1 MKKIAVLGCGTVGS
15 GVVEVFYKNRQSIQ
29 RKAGCPLDIKY
40 IYLRRPRPELPWQ
53 DKLCYDFDTI
63 LHDPEISIVVEVM
76 GGLHPAGEWIAACLK
91 NNKSVVTANKE
102 LIAAQGAQLL
112 ALARQHQV
120 NLLFEASVGGG
131 IPIIRPM
138 HQCLG
143 ANELDD
149 IQGILN
155 GTTNFILTKMSREG
169 MSFSQAL
176 QMAQQLG
183 YAEADPTADVQGLDA
198 CRKICILASLA
209 FGSQLYPQL
218 VHCQGITE
226 VSCEDVEYARNW
238 GGVIK
243 LIARAHR
250 DPDTQ
255 RLSALVA
262 PMFVPHDSQLST
274 VDDVFNGILVDGDAT
289 GQVLFYGKGAGKLPT
304 ASAVISDVIDC
315 TKASGTIDTLFWQ
328 ADSVEACNRQLLDW
342 QQIPAR
348 FYLRLSLSDP
358 QQLAYISLLL
368 DGYKLLSRPAQNRNC
383 PCHLHHDPPLSA
395 RNPCTAAN
403 RGNHPIKH
411 SVCAAINSLFFP
423 CPFPPCHSMC
433 PWCIG

>member
-131 IPIIRPM
+131 IPIIRPL

-226 VSCEDVEYARNW
+226 LTPEDVEYARNW

-255 RLSALVA
+255 QLSALVA

-315 TKASGTIDTLFWQ
+315 AKASGTIDTLFWQ
-328 ADSVEACNRQLLDW
+328 AGSIDECNRQLLDW

-348 FYLRLSLSDP
+348 FYLRLRLSDP

-368 DGYKLLSRPAQNRNC
+368 DEYKLLSRPDQPKTEIALVTSTMTRRCLQEILAQ
-383 PCHLHHDPPLSA
+383 LQAEGIIPL
-395 RNPCTAAN
+395 NT
-403 RGNHPIKH
+403 
-411 SVCAAINSLFFP
+411 LFVLQ
-423 CPFPPCHSMC
+423 
-433 PWCIG
+433 

>member
-131 IPIIRPM
+131 IPIIRPL

-169 MSFSQAL
+169 MCFSQAL

-226 VSCEDVEYARNW
+226 LTPEDVEYARNW

-255 RLSALVA
+255 QLSALVA

-315 TKASGTIDTLFWQ
+315 AKASGTIDTLFWQ
-328 ADSVEACNRQLLDW
+328 AGSVEACNRQLLDW

-348 FYLRLSLSDP
+348 FYLRLRLSDP

-368 DGYKLLSRPAQNRNC
+368 DEYKLLSRPDQPKTEIALVTSTMTRRCLQEILAQ
-383 PCHLHHDPPLSA
+383 LQAEGITPL
-395 RNPCTAAN
+395 NT
-403 RGNHPIKH
+403 
-411 SVCAAINSLFFP
+411 LFVLQ
-423 CPFPPCHSMC
+423 
-433 PWCIG
+433 

>member
-131 IPIIRPM
+131 IPIIRPL

-226 VSCEDVEYARNW
+226 LTPEDVEYARNW

-255 RLSALVA
+255 QLSALVA

-328 ADSVEACNRQLLDW
+328 AGSVDECSRQLLDW

-348 FYLRLSLSDP
+348 FYLRLRLSDP

-368 DGYKLLSRPAQNRNC
+368 DEYKLLSRPDQPKTEIALVTSTMTRRCLQEILAQ
-383 PCHLHHDPPLSA
+383 LQAEGIVPL
-395 RNPCTAAN
+395 NT
-403 RGNHPIKH
+403 
-411 SVCAAINSLFFP
+411 LFVLQ
-423 CPFPPCHSMC
+423 
-433 PWCIG
+433 

>member
-131 IPIIRPM
+131 IPIIRPL

-155 GTTNFILTKMSREG
+155 GTTNFILTKMSRER
-169 MSFSQAL
+169 MCFSQAL

-226 VSCEDVEYARNW
+226 LTPEDVEYARNW

-255 RLSALVA
+255 QLSALVA

-348 FYLRLSLSDP
+348 FYLRLRLSDP

-368 DGYKLLSRPAQNRNC
+368 DEYKLLSRPDQPKTEIALVTSTMTRRCLQEILAQ
-383 PCHLHHDPPLSA
+383 LQAEGIVPL
-395 RNPCTAAN
+395 NT
-403 RGNHPIKH
+403 
-411 SVCAAINSLFFP
+411 LFVLQ
-423 CPFPPCHSMC
+423 
-433 PWCIG
+433 

>member
-131 IPIIRPM
+131 IPIIRPL

-169 MSFSQAL
+169 MCFSQAL

-226 VSCEDVEYARNW
+226 LTPEDVEYARSW

-348 FYLRLSLSDP
+348 FYLRLRLSDP

-368 DGYKLLSRPAQNRNC
+368 DEYKLLSRPDQPKTEIALVTSTMTRRCLQEILAQ
-383 PCHLHHDPPLSA
+383 LQAEGIVPL
-395 RNPCTAAN
+395 NT
-403 RGNHPIKH
+403 
-411 SVCAAINSLFFP
+411 LFVLQ
-423 CPFPPCHSMC
+423 
-433 PWCIG
+433 

>member
-131 IPIIRPM
+131 IPIIRPL

-226 VSCEDVEYARNW
+226 LTPEDVEYARNW

-255 RLSALVA
+255 QLSALVA

-315 TKASGTIDTLFWQ
+315 AKASGTIDTLFWQ
-328 ADSVEACNRQLLDW
+328 AGSIEACSRQLLDW

-348 FYLRLSLSDP
+348 FYLRLRLSDP

-368 DGYKLLSRPAQNRNC
+368 DEYKLLSRPDQPKTEIALVTSTMTRRCLQEILAQ
-383 PCHLHHDPPLSA
+383 LQAEGIVPL
-395 RNPCTAAN
+395 NT
-403 RGNHPIKH
+403 
-411 SVCAAINSLFFP
+411 LFVLQ
-423 CPFPPCHSMC
+423 
-433 PWCIG
+433 

>member
-131 IPIIRPM
+131 IPIIRPL

-348 FYLRLSLSDP
+348 FYLRLRLSDP

-368 DGYKLLSRPAQNRNC
+368 DEYKLLSRPDQPKTEIALVTSTMTRRCLQEILAQ
-383 PCHLHHDPPLSA
+383 LQAEGITPL
-395 RNPCTAAN
+395 NT
-403 RGNHPIKH
+403 
-411 SVCAAINSLFFP
+411 LFVLQ
-423 CPFPPCHSMC
+423 
-433 PWCIG
+433 

>member
-40 IYLRRPRPELPWQ
+40 IYLRRPRPDLPWQ

-76 GGLHPAGEWIAACLK
+76 GGLSPAGDWIAACLQ

-131 IPIIRPM
+131 IPIIRPL

-143 ANELDD
+143 ANEIDD

-155 GTTNFILTKMSREG
+155 GTTNFILSKMSRES
-169 MSFSQAL
+169 MSFAQAL
-176 QMAQQLG
+176 ALAQQLG

-209 FGSQLYPQL
+209 YGSQLCPQL

-226 VSCEDVEYARNW
+226 VSCEDVEYARSW

-250 DPDTQ
+250 DSDTQ
-255 RLSALVA
+255 QISALVA

-304 ASAVISDVIDC
+304 ASAVISDIIDC
-315 TKASGTIDTLFWQ
+315 AKATGTIDTLFWQ
-328 ADSVEACNRQLLDW
+328 PSTVEECSSRLLDW
-342 QQIPAR
+342 QEIPSR
-348 FYLRLSLSDP
+348 FYLRLRLSDP
-358 QQLAYISLLL
+358 QQRAKAVLVLQNPE
-368 DGYKLLSRPAQNRNC
+368 LLSRPDQPDTELA
-383 PCHLHHDPPLSA
+383 LISSA
-395 RNPCTAAN
+395 MTERQLKEKLQQLQSD
-403 RGNHPIKH
+403 GI
-411 SVCAAINSLFFP
+411 SVLNSLFVL
-423 CPFPPCHSMC
+423 
-433 PWCIG
+433 

>member
-131 IPIIRPM
+131 IPIIRPL

-169 MSFSQAL
+169 MCFSQAL

-226 VSCEDVEYARNW
+226 LTPEDVEYARSW

-328 ADSVEACNRQLLDW
+328 AGSIDECNRQLLDW

-348 FYLRLSLSDP
+348 FYLRLRLSDP
-358 QQLAYISLLL
+358 QQLAYISLLF
-368 DGYKLLSRPAQNRNC
+368 DEYKLLSRPDQPKTEIALVTSTMTRRCLQEILAQ
-383 PCHLHHDPPLSA
+383 LQAEGIVPL
-395 RNPCTAAN
+395 NT
-403 RGNHPIKH
+403 
-411 SVCAAINSLFFP
+411 LFVLQ
-423 CPFPPCHSMC
+423 
-433 PWCIG
+433 

>member
-131 IPIIRPM
+131 IPIIRPL

-143 ANELDD
+143 ANELGD

-226 VSCEDVEYARNW
+226 LTPEDVEYARNW

-255 RLSALVA
+255 QLSALVA

-328 ADSVEACNRQLLDW
+328 AGSVEACSRQLLDW

-348 FYLRLSLSDP
+348 FYLRLRLSDP

-368 DGYKLLSRPAQNRNC
+368 DEYKLLSRPDQPKTEIALVTSTMTRRCLQEILAQ
-383 PCHLHHDPPLSA
+383 LQAEGITPL
-395 RNPCTAAN
+395 NT
-403 RGNHPIKH
+403 
-411 SVCAAINSLFFP
+411 LFVLQ
-423 CPFPPCHSMC
+423 
-433 PWCIG
+433 

>member
-76 GGLHPAGEWIAACLK
+76 GGLSPACDWIAACLK

-131 IPIIRPM
+131 IPIIRPL

-169 MSFSQAL
+169 MCFSQAL

-328 ADSVEACNRQLLDW
+328 AGSVEACNRQLLDW

-348 FYLRLSLSDP
+348 FYLRLRLSDP

-368 DGYKLLSRPAQNRNC
+368 DEYKLLSRPDQPKTEIALVTSTMTRRCLQEILAQ
-383 PCHLHHDPPLSA
+383 LQAEGITPL
-395 RNPCTAAN
+395 NT
-403 RGNHPIKH
+403 
-411 SVCAAINSLFFP
+411 LFVLQ
-423 CPFPPCHSMC
+423 
-433 PWCIG
+433 

>member
-40 IYLRRPRPELPWQ
+40 IYLRRPLPELPWQ

-131 IPIIRPM
+131 IPIIRPL

-226 VSCEDVEYARNW
+226 LTPEDVEYARSW

-255 RLSALVA
+255 QLSALVA

-315 TKASGTIDTLFWQ
+315 AKASGTIDTLFWQ
-328 ADSVEACNRQLLDW
+328 AGSIEACNRQLLDW

-348 FYLRLSLSDP
+348 FYLRLRLSDP

-368 DGYKLLSRPAQNRNC
+368 DEYKLLSRPDQPKTEIALVTSTMTRRCLQEILAQ
-383 PCHLHHDPPLSA
+383 LQAEGITPL
-395 RNPCTAAN
+395 NT
-403 RGNHPIKH
+403 
-411 SVCAAINSLFFP
+411 LFVLQ
-423 CPFPPCHSMC
+423 
-433 PWCIG
+433 

>member
-131 IPIIRPM
+131 IPIIRPL

-169 MSFSQAL
+169 MCFSQAL

-209 FGSQLYPQL
+209 FGRQLYPQL

-226 VSCEDVEYARNW
+226 LTPEDVEYARNW

-255 RLSALVA
+255 QLSALVA

-304 ASAVISDVIDC
+304 ASAVVADVVDAL
-315 TKASGTIDTLFWQ
+315 KHGSKVHDSLFWQ
-328 ADSVEACNRQLLDW
+328 PAEPVEGMLTDPAPAAYYVRVAGIAPAVVEAIYGYGRVVDERYEGCAYFVERADEKALAEA
-342 QQIPAR
+342 AR
-348 FYLRLSLSDP
+348 KVEAVGGSVKLVLKRLP
-358 QQLAYISLLL
+358 EE
-368 DGYKLLSRPAQNRNC
+368 N
-383 PCHLHHDPPLSA
+383 
-395 RNPCTAAN
+395 
-403 RGNHPIKH
+403 
-411 SVCAAINSLFFP
+411 
-423 CPFPPCHSMC
+423 
-433 PWCIG
+433 

>member
-131 IPIIRPM
+131 IPIIRPL

-226 VSCEDVEYARNW
+226 LTPEDVEYARNW

-255 RLSALVA
+255 QLSALVA

-328 ADSVEACNRQLLDW
+328 AGSVEACSRQLLDW

-348 FYLRLSLSDP
+348 FYLRLRLSDP

-368 DGYKLLSRPAQNRNC
+368 DEYKLLSRPDQPKTEIALVTSTMTRRCLQEILAQ
-383 PCHLHHDPPLSA
+383 LQAEGIVPL
-395 RNPCTAAN
+395 NT
-403 RGNHPIKH
+403 
-411 SVCAAINSLFFP
+411 LFVLQ
-423 CPFPPCHSMC
+423 
-433 PWCIG
+433 

>member
-76 GGLHPAGEWIAACLK
+76 GGLSPAGEWIAACLK

-131 IPIIRPM
+131 IPIIRPL

-226 VSCEDVEYARNW
+226 LTPEDVEYARNW

-255 RLSALVA
+255 QLSALVA

-315 TKASGTIDTLFWQ
+315 AKASGTIDTLFWQ
-328 ADSVEACNRQLLDW
+328 AGSIDECNRQLLDW

-348 FYLRLSLSDP
+348 FYLRLRLSDP

-368 DGYKLLSRPAQNRNC
+368 DEYKLLSRPDQPKTEIALVTSTMTRRCLQEILAQ
-383 PCHLHHDPPLSA
+383 LQAEGIVPL
-395 RNPCTAAN
+395 NT
-403 RGNHPIKH
+403 
-411 SVCAAINSLFFP
+411 LFVLQ
-423 CPFPPCHSMC
+423 
-433 PWCIG
+433 

>member
-131 IPIIRPM
+131 IPIIRPL

-169 MSFSQAL
+169 MCFSQAL

-226 VSCEDVEYARNW
+226 LTPEDVEYARSW

-255 RLSALVA
+255 QLSALVA

-315 TKASGTIDTLFWQ
+315 AKASGTIDTLFWQ
-328 ADSVEACNRQLLDW
+328 AGSIDECNRQLLDW

-348 FYLRLSLSDP
+348 FYLRLRLSDP

-368 DGYKLLSRPAQNRNC
+368 DEYKLLSRPDQPKTEIALVTSTMTRRCLQEILAQ
-383 PCHLHHDPPLSA
+383 LQAEGIVPL
-395 RNPCTAAN
+395 NT
-403 RGNHPIKH
+403 
-411 SVCAAINSLFFP
+411 LFVLQ
-423 CPFPPCHSMC
+423 
-433 PWCIG
+433 

>member
-29 RKAGCPLDIKY
+29 RKTGCPLDIKY

-131 IPIIRPM
+131 IPIIRPL

-169 MSFSQAL
+169 MCFSQAL

-226 VSCEDVEYARNW
+226 LTPEDVEYARNW

-255 RLSALVA
+255 QLSALVA

-328 ADSVEACNRQLLDW
+328 AGSVEACSRQLLDW

-348 FYLRLSLSDP
+348 FYLRLRLSDP

-368 DGYKLLSRPAQNRNC
+368 DEYKLLSRPDQPKTEIALVTSTMTRRCLQEILAQ
-383 PCHLHHDPPLSA
+383 LQAEGITPL
-395 RNPCTAAN
+395 NT
-403 RGNHPIKH
+403 
-411 SVCAAINSLFFP
+411 LFVLQ
-423 CPFPPCHSMC
+423 
-433 PWCIG
+433 

>member
-131 IPIIRPM
+131 IPIIRPL

-169 MSFSQAL
+169 MCFSQAL

-226 VSCEDVEYARNW
+226 LTPEDVEYARNW

-255 RLSALVA
+255 QLSALVA

-328 ADSVEACNRQLLDW
+328 AGSVEACSRQLLDG

-348 FYLRLSLSDP
+348 FYLRLRLSDP

-368 DGYKLLSRPAQNRNC
+368 DEYKLLSRPDQPKTEIALVTSTMTRRCLQEILAQ
-383 PCHLHHDPPLSA
+383 LQAEGIVPL
-395 RNPCTAAN
+395 NT
-403 RGNHPIKH
+403 
-411 SVCAAINSLFFP
+411 LFVLQ
-423 CPFPPCHSMC
+423 
-433 PWCIG
+433 

>member
-76 GGLHPAGEWIAACLK
+76 GGLSPACDWIAACLK

-131 IPIIRPM
+131 IPIIRPL

-169 MSFSQAL
+169 MCFSQAL

-226 VSCEDVEYARNW
+226 LTPEDVEYARSW

-255 RLSALVA
+255 QLSALVA

-328 ADSVEACNRQLLDW
+328 AGSVEACNRQLLDW

-348 FYLRLSLSDP
+348 FYLRLRLSDP

-368 DGYKLLSRPAQNRNC
+368 DEYKLLSRPDQPKTEIALVTSTMTRRCLQEILAQ
-383 PCHLHHDPPLSA
+383 LQAEGITPL
-395 RNPCTAAN
+395 NT
-403 RGNHPIKH
+403 
-411 SVCAAINSLFFP
+411 LFVLQ
-423 CPFPPCHSMC
+423 
-433 PWCIG
+433 

>member
-76 GGLHPAGEWIAACLK
+76 GGLSPAGEWIAACLK

-131 IPIIRPM
+131 IPIIRPL

-169 MSFSQAL
+169 MCFSQAL

-226 VSCEDVEYARNW
+226 LTPEDVEYARNW

-255 RLSALVA
+255 QLSALVA

-328 ADSVEACNRQLLDW
+328 AGSVEACSRQLLDW

-348 FYLRLSLSDP
+348 FYLRLRLSDP

-368 DGYKLLSRPAQNRNC
+368 DEYKLLSRPDQPKTEIALVTSTMTRRCLQEILAQ
-383 PCHLHHDPPLSA
+383 LQAEGIVPL
-395 RNPCTAAN
+395 NT
-403 RGNHPIKH
+403 
-411 SVCAAINSLFFP
+411 LFVLQ
-423 CPFPPCHSMC
+423 
-433 PWCIG
+433 

>member
-131 IPIIRPM
+131 IPIIRPL

-169 MSFSQAL
+169 MCFSQAL

-255 RLSALVA
+255 QLSALVA

-315 TKASGTIDTLFWQ
+315 AKASGTIDTLFWQ
-328 ADSVEACNRQLLDW
+328 AGSIDECNRQLLDW

-348 FYLRLSLSDP
+348 FYLRLRLSDP

-368 DGYKLLSRPAQNRNC
+368 DEYKLLSRPDQPKTEIALVTSTMTRRCLQEILAQ
-383 PCHLHHDPPLSA
+383 LQAEGITPL
-395 RNPCTAAN
+395 NT
-403 RGNHPIKH
+403 
-411 SVCAAINSLFFP
+411 LFVLQ
-423 CPFPPCHSMC
+423 
-433 PWCIG
+433 

>member
-102 LIAAQGAQLL
+102 LIAVQGAQLL

-131 IPIIRPM
+131 IPIIRPL

-226 VSCEDVEYARNW
+226 LTPEDVEYARNW

-255 RLSALVA
+255 QLSALVA

-315 TKASGTIDTLFWQ
+315 AKASGTIDTLFWQ
-328 ADSVEACNRQLLDW
+328 AGSVEACSRQLLDW

-348 FYLRLSLSDP
+348 FYLRLRLSDP

-368 DGYKLLSRPAQNRNC
+368 DEYKLLSRPDQPKTEIALVTSTMTRRCLQEILAQ
-383 PCHLHHDPPLSA
+383 LQAEGIVPL
-395 RNPCTAAN
+395 NT
-403 RGNHPIKH
+403 
-411 SVCAAINSLFFP
+411 LFVLQ
-423 CPFPPCHSMC
+423 
-433 PWCIG
+433 

>member
-131 IPIIRPM
+131 IPIIRPL

-155 GTTNFILTKMSREG
+155 GPTNFILTKMSREG
-169 MSFSQAL
+169 MCFSQAL

-226 VSCEDVEYARNW
+226 LTPEDVEYARSW

-255 RLSALVA
+255 QLSALVA

-315 TKASGTIDTLFWQ
+315 AKASGTIDTLFWQ
-328 ADSVEACNRQLLDW
+328 AGSIEACNRQLLDW

-348 FYLRLSLSDP
+348 FYLRLRLSDP

-368 DGYKLLSRPAQNRNC
+368 DEYKLLSRPDQPKTEIALVTSTMTRRCLQEILAQ
-383 PCHLHHDPPLSA
+383 LQAEGITPL
-395 RNPCTAAN
+395 NT
-403 RGNHPIKH
+403 
-411 SVCAAINSLFFP
+411 LFVLQ
-423 CPFPPCHSMC
+423 
-433 PWCIG
+433 

>member
-131 IPIIRPM
+131 IPIIRPL

-226 VSCEDVEYARNW
+226 LTPEDVEYARSW
-238 GGVIK
+238 SGVIK

-255 RLSALVA
+255 QLSALVA

-315 TKASGTIDTLFWQ
+315 AKASGTIDTLFWQ
-328 ADSVEACNRQLLDW
+328 AGSIDECNRQLLDW

-348 FYLRLSLSDP
+348 FYLRLRLSDP

-368 DGYKLLSRPAQNRNC
+368 DEYKLLSRPDQPKTEIALVTSTMTRRCLQEILAQ
-383 PCHLHHDPPLSA
+383 LQAEGITPL
-395 RNPCTAAN
+395 NT
-403 RGNHPIKH
+403 
-411 SVCAAINSLFFP
+411 LFVLQ
-423 CPFPPCHSMC
+423 
-433 PWCIG
+433 

>member
-131 IPIIRPM
+131 IPIIRPL

-169 MSFSQAL
+169 MCFSQAL

-226 VSCEDVEYARNW
+226 LTPEDVEYARNW

-255 RLSALVA
+255 QLSALVA

-328 ADSVEACNRQLLDW
+328 AGSVEACSRQLLDW

-348 FYLRLSLSDP
+348 FYLRLRLSDP

-368 DGYKLLSRPAQNRNC
+368 DEYKLLSRPDQPKTEIALVTSTMTCRCLQEILAQ
-383 PCHLHHDPPLSA
+383 LQAEGIVPL
-395 RNPCTAAN
+395 NT
-403 RGNHPIKH
+403 
-411 SVCAAINSLFFP
+411 LFVLQ
-423 CPFPPCHSMC
+423 
-433 PWCIG
+433 

>member
-131 IPIIRPM
+131 IPIIRPL

-226 VSCEDVEYARNW
+226 LTPEDVEYARSW

-250 DPDTQ
+250 APDTQ
-255 RLSALVA
+255 QLSALVA

-315 TKASGTIDTLFWQ
+315 AKASGTIDTLFWQ
-328 ADSVEACNRQLLDW
+328 AGSIEACNRQLLDW

-348 FYLRLSLSDP
+348 FYLRLRLSDP

-368 DGYKLLSRPAQNRNC
+368 DEYKLLSRPDQPKTEIALVTSTMTRRCLQEILAQ
-383 PCHLHHDPPLSA
+383 LQAEGITPL
-395 RNPCTAAN
+395 NT
-403 RGNHPIKH
+403 
-411 SVCAAINSLFFP
+411 LFVLQ
-423 CPFPPCHSMC
+423 
-433 PWCIG
+433 

>member
-131 IPIIRPM
+131 IPIIRPL

-169 MSFSQAL
+169 MCFSQAL

-226 VSCEDVEYARNW
+226 LTPEDVEYARNW

-255 RLSALVA
+255 QLSALVA

-315 TKASGTIDTLFWQ
+315 AKASGTIDTLFWQ
-328 ADSVEACNRQLLDW
+328 AGSVEACSRQLLDW

-348 FYLRLSLSDP
+348 FYLRLRLSDP

-368 DGYKLLSRPAQNRNC
+368 DEYKLLSRPDQPKTEIALVTSTMTRRCLQEILAQ
-383 PCHLHHDPPLSA
+383 LQAEGIVPL
-395 RNPCTAAN
+395 NT
-403 RGNHPIKH
+403 
-411 SVCAAINSLFFP
+411 LFVLQ
-423 CPFPPCHSMC
+423 
-433 PWCIG
+433 

>member
-91 NNKSVVTANKE
+91 NNKSVVTANKD

-131 IPIIRPM
+131 IPIIRPL

-226 VSCEDVEYARNW
+226 LTPEDVEYARSW

-255 RLSALVA
+255 QLSALVA

-315 TKASGTIDTLFWQ
+315 AKASGTIDTLFWQ
-328 ADSVEACNRQLLDW
+328 AGSIDECNRQLLDW

-348 FYLRLSLSDP
+348 FYLRLRLSDP

-368 DGYKLLSRPAQNRNC
+368 DEYKLLSRPDQPKTEIALVTSTMTRRCLQEILAQ
-383 PCHLHHDPPLSA
+383 LQAEGIVPL
-395 RNPCTAAN
+395 NT
-403 RGNHPIKH
+403 
-411 SVCAAINSLFFP
+411 LFVLQ
-423 CPFPPCHSMC
+423 
-433 PWCIG
+433 

>member
-131 IPIIRPM
+131 IPIIRPL

-226 VSCEDVEYARNW
+226 LTPEDVEYARSW

-315 TKASGTIDTLFWQ
+315 AKASGTIDTLFWQ
-328 ADSVEACNRQLLDW
+328 AGSIDECNRQLLDW

-348 FYLRLSLSDP
+348 FYLRLRLSDP

-368 DGYKLLSRPAQNRNC
+368 DEYKLLSRPDQPKTEIALVTSTMTRRCLQEILAQ
-383 PCHLHHDPPLSA
+383 LQAEGIVPL
-395 RNPCTAAN
+395 NT
-403 RGNHPIKH
+403 
-411 SVCAAINSLFFP
+411 LFVLQ
-423 CPFPPCHSMC
+423 
-433 PWCIG
+433 

>member
-131 IPIIRPM
+131 IPIIRPL

-169 MSFSQAL
+169 MCFSQAL
-176 QMAQQLG
+176 QMSQQLG

-226 VSCEDVEYARNW
+226 LTPEDVEYARNW

-255 RLSALVA
+255 QLSALVA

-328 ADSVEACNRQLLDW
+328 AGSVEACSRQLLDW

-348 FYLRLSLSDP
+348 FYLRLRLSDP

-368 DGYKLLSRPAQNRNC
+368 DEYKLLSRPDQPKTEIALVTSTMTRRCLQEILAQ
-383 PCHLHHDPPLSA
+383 LQAEGITPL
-395 RNPCTAAN
+395 NT
-403 RGNHPIKH
+403 
-411 SVCAAINSLFFP
+411 LFVLQ
-423 CPFPPCHSMC
+423 
-433 PWCIG
+433 

>member
-131 IPIIRPM
+131 IPIIRPL

-169 MSFSQAL
+169 MCFSQAL

-226 VSCEDVEYARNW
+226 LTPEDVEYARSW

-243 LIARAHR
+243 LIDRAHR

-255 RLSALVA
+255 QLSALVA

-328 ADSVEACNRQLLDW
+328 AGSVEACSRQLLDW

-348 FYLRLSLSDP
+348 FYLRLRLSDP

-368 DGYKLLSRPAQNRNC
+368 DEYKLLSRPDQPKTEIALVTSTMTRRCLQEILAQ
-383 PCHLHHDPPLSA
+383 LQAEGIVPL
-395 RNPCTAAN
+395 NT
-403 RGNHPIKH
+403 
-411 SVCAAINSLFFP
+411 LFVLQ
-423 CPFPPCHSMC
+423 
-433 PWCIG
+433 

>member
-131 IPIIRPM
+131 IPIIRPL

-226 VSCEDVEYARNW
+226 LTPEDVEYARSW

-255 RLSALVA
+255 QLSALVA

-315 TKASGTIDTLFWQ
+315 AKASGTIDTLFWQ
-328 ADSVEACNRQLLDW
+328 AGSIEACNRQLLDW

-348 FYLRLSLSDP
+348 FYLRLRLSDP

-368 DGYKLLSRPAQNRNC
+368 DEYKIEFFYGLC
-383 PCHLHHDPPLSA
+383 ILHMFA
-395 RNPCTAAN
+395 E
-403 RGNHPIKH
+403 
-411 SVCAAINSLFFP
+411 
-423 CPFPPCHSMC
+423 
-433 PWCIG
+433 